1 MILEKAYAKVHRSY
15 EALESGSE
23 GDAFH
28 DLTGCPPHEM
38 YASRRT
44 PLLSRIHEQQHRAT
58 TQDSTLTSYFCV
70 QPVGT

>member
-44 PLLSRIHEQQHRAT
+44 SLLSGPHT
-58 TQDSTLTSYFCV
+58 
-70 QPVGT
+70 